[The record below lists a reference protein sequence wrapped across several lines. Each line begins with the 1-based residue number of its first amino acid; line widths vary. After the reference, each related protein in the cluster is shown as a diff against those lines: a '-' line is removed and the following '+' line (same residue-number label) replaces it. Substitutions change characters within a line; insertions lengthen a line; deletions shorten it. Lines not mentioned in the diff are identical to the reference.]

1 MRTVEKKL
9 DLCMQHWNQ
18 SCWHNNCLFNYFICS
33 VQSNRYFLS
42 LSFVVFLGTSPLLLS
57 FSSTTRQWKK
67 LYFYSFRATHWIT
80 IAAGKRQLPHTLIIK
95 RSKAH
100 TQYRICTII
109 MWCESNR
116 RQKYMV
122 ENFDGNVF
130 IFCIFWLLFPWCWVE
145 VKMLVRNNA
154 GICGGKTMPIL
165 MLAHLLTKPQ
175 ALFTACEFHIL
186 TIHVCFMW
194 MAF

>member
-100 TQYRICTII
+100 TQYRIPLLCGVKATVAKNTWSKI
-109 MWCESNR
+109 S
-116 RQKYMV
+116 MV
-122 ENFDGNVF
+122 MFLF
-130 IFCIFWLLFPWCWVE
+130 FWLLFSWCWVE